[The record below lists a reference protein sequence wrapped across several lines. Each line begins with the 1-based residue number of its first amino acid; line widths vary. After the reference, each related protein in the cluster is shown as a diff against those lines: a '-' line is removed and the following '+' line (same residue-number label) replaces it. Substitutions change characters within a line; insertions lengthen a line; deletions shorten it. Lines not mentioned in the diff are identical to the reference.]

1 MNKNGLE
8 IERKFLIE
16 YPDCNFLLSLE
27 KLRVLNMT
35 QTYLLDDSRIRA
47 IEENGETTY
56 IKTVKKHITELV
68 REEREWEISEE
79 EYFSLLKN
87 KKQGTNTI
95 EKTRYAVE
103 IGGTVYEI
111 DVFGFWNDRAFLEIE
126 LEDASYETFGG
137 YIMGILGTIPEDG
150 SKLELETDRLHISIL
165 KIDEHRIEKTIVTK
179 KETTEKDVIE
189 EE

>member
-27 KLRVLNMT
+27 KLRVLNIT

-126 LEDASYETFGG
+126 LEDENQQIEIPDFIKVIKEVTFDSR
-137 YIMGILGTIPEDG
+137 YKNYSLAKE
-150 SKLELETDRLHISIL
+150 
-165 KIDEHRIEKTIVTK
+165 IVT
-179 KETTEKDVIE
+179 EKIH
-189 EE
+189 

>member
-103 IGGTVYEI
+103 IGGAVYEI

-126 LEDASYETFGG
+126 LEDENQQIEIPDFIKVIKEVTFDSR
-137 YIMGILGTIPEDG
+137 YKNYSLAKE
-150 SKLELETDRLHISIL
+150 
-165 KIDEHRIEKTIVTK
+165 IVT
-179 KETTEKDVIE
+179 EKIH
-189 EE
+189 

>member
-27 KLRVLNMT
+27 KLRVLNIT

-126 LEDASYETFGG
+126 LEDENQHIEIPDFIKVIKEVTFDSR
-137 YIMGILGTIPEDG
+137 YKNYSLAKE
-150 SKLELETDRLHISIL
+150 
-165 KIDEHRIEKTIVTK
+165 IVT
-179 KETTEKDVIE
+179 EKIH
-189 EE
+189 

>member
-47 IEENGETTY
+47 IEENGETIY

-126 LEDASYETFGG
+126 LEDENQQIEIPDFIKVIKEVTFDSR
-137 YIMGILGTIPEDG
+137 YKNYSLAKE
-150 SKLELETDRLHISIL
+150 
-165 KIDEHRIEKTIVTK
+165 IVT
-179 KETTEKDVIE
+179 EKIH
-189 EE
+189 

>member
-126 LEDASYETFGG
+126 LEDENQQIEIPDFIKVIKEVTFDSR
-137 YIMGILGTIPEDG
+137 YKNYSLAKE
-150 SKLELETDRLHISIL
+150 
-165 KIDEHRIEKTIVTK
+165 IVT
-179 KETTEKDVIE
+179 EKIH
-189 EE
+189 

>member
-27 KLRVLNMT
+27 KLRALNIT

-103 IGGTVYEI
+103 IGGAVYEI

-126 LEDASYETFGG
+126 LEDENQQIEIPDFIKVIKEVTFDSR
-137 YIMGILGTIPEDG
+137 YKNYSLAKE
-150 SKLELETDRLHISIL
+150 
-165 KIDEHRIEKTIVTK
+165 IVT
-179 KETTEKDVIE
+179 EKIH
-189 EE
+189 

>member
-27 KLRVLNMT
+27 KLRVLNIT

-126 LEDASYETFGG
+126 LEDENQQIEIPDFIKVIKEVTFDSR
-137 YIMGILGTIPEDG
+137 YKNYSLAKD
-150 SKLELETDRLHISIL
+150 
-165 KIDEHRIEKTIVTK
+165 IVT
-179 KETTEKDVIE
+179 EKIH
-189 EE
+189 